1 MPAVLE
7 VEATLTSK
15 GQITLPAALRAK
27 LGLVEGSKV
36 KFSYD
41 GKKTTLT
48 PELPISAYRG
58 ILKGYNLPP
67 DFADIPKEPDRF

>member
-36 KFSYD
+36 KFTYD
-41 GKKTTLT
+41 GKKTTLM

-58 ILKGYNLPP
+58 ILRHLG
-67 DFADIPKEPDRF
+67 DIDTTIPKEPDRF